1 MSYNLGGTK
10 WGDPVEGS
18 GGGQVTW
25 SFASWSNFDQIYDF
39 DYSISDST
47 YQSLVRAAFQMWES
61 VANIDFVEIADG
73 IESDIRLGW
82 DYIDGAYGTVGEAGW
97 FYSGAT
103 ISYGEIRFDT
113 SETWSSDKTSQGGI
127 NFYAVA
133 LHEIGHAIGLTHADP
148 SGPPSIM
155 TPIISED
162 DLTNYDLAA
171 INALYGSGQLGTNG
185 SDTFQGSIHD
195 DLYDGKGG
203 DDFIVGGRGDDIL
216 YGGAGND
223 QIWAGAGDT
232 GTDEIF
238 GDAGNDILAGGAGND
253 TVFGGDG
260 SDTIFGGSGND
271 NLSGDAGSDT
281 IWGGDGQDSIMGG
294 DGNDVLGGGNLAD
307 IIFGGLGVDIVYAGR
322 DDSSDTVDG
331 GAGDDTLFG
340 GGGADTLIGGSGND
354 QMYGGGGNDTFIF
367 EDNHGDDSIGGFE
380 SLGDN
385 ILDLSALSG
394 LTSFDDLSVT
404 QSGANTV
411 IDTGQGT
418 ITLFNTTAS
427 NFTVEDVLL

>member
-1 MSYNLGGTK
+1 MQYNVNDLDGLNAWSDFIEQFVSFTGNNTLIDDIAYNSLTSITV
-10 WGDPVEGS
+10 GQYLALLNRVEDS
-18 GGGQVTW
+18 LELFDW
-25 SFASWSNFDQIYDF
+25 SQLKPAVATIE
-39 DYSISDST
+39 
-47 YQSLVRAAFQMWES
+47 QSLQDAGLSQIEIDAVVDMLTELSNGNLSVLNDAFNVVRMELAQYNS
-61 VANIDFVEIADG
+61 
-73 IESDIRLGW
+73 SDIL
-82 DYIDGAYGTVGEAGW
+82 
-97 FYSGAT
+97 
-103 ISYGEIRFDT
+103 FDVL
-113 SETWSSDKTSQGGI
+113 D
-127 NFYAVA
+127 
-133 LHEIGHAIGLTHADP
+133 LTHGGP
-148 SGPPSIM
+148 SAENDF
-155 TPIISED
+155 II
-162 DLTNYDLAA
+162 
-171 INALYGSGQLGTNG
+171 GT
-185 SDTFQGSIHD
+185 T
-195 DLYDGKGG
+195 G
-203 DDFIVGGRGDDIL
+203 DDDIDLGEGDDQFFAGKDDVGDDRIA
-216 YGGAGND
+216 GEGGND
-223 QIWAGAGDT
+223 LIGVGD
-232 GTDEIF
+232 
-238 GDAGNDILAGGAGND
+238 GND
-253 TVFGGDG
+253 TVSGGDG

-427 NFTVEDVLL
+427 NFTAEDVLL